1 MIGNAERIL
10 KETCGDRV
18 RRAFPV
24 ASLTT
29 FRIGGPAALFLEPES
44 MEDLECVSR
53 AHVET
58 GIPVV
63 VLGKG
68 SNVLVSDAGID
79 ALVLRLGRGFRW
91 SARDGDRL
99 SAGAAM
105 PLGAFA
111 NVALQHSLTGL
122 EFGVAI
128 PASVGGAVRMNAGAH
143 DGSMA
148 GVVESTECFLPE
160 TCEVLRVAGR
170 DSGFVYRD
178 SDLPGIVISTT
189 VHLAEGEASEIRAA
203 MDEARD
209 WRRRTQPLAEPNCGS
224 VFRNPPDDHAARMI
238 EEAGGKELSAG
249 GVAVSQKHANF
260 ITAGEGATAADVL
273 ALIEKVQALV
283 LDRFG
288 VSLQREVHLLGD
300 FESG

>member
-1 MIGNAERIL
+1 MIGDAERIL
-10 KETCGDRV
+10 QEACGDRV
-18 RRAFPV
+18 RRDFPL
-24 ASLTT
+24 ASLTS

-53 AHVET
+53 THVET

-68 SNVLVSDAGID
+68 SNVLISDDGID

-111 NVALQHSLTGL
+111 NVALEHSLTGL

-143 DGSMA
+143 GGSMA
-148 GVVESTECFLPE
+148 GIVESSECF
-160 TCEVLRVAGR
+160 VLESGEAIRVAGR

-178 SDLPGIVISTT
+178 SELPGIVISTT
-189 VHLAEGEASEIRAA
+189 VLLAEGDPGRIRAI

-224 VFRNPPDDHAARMI
+224 VFRNPPDGHAARMI

-249 GVAVSQKHANF
+249 AAAVSRKHANF

-273 ALIEKVQALV
+273 ALMAKVQALV
-283 LDRFG
+283 LNRFG
-288 VSLQREVHLLGD
+288 VTLQREVHLLGN
-300 FESG
+300 FEGE

>member
-1 MIGNAERIL
+1 MIADAERIL
-10 KETCGDRV
+10 RGSCGDRV
-18 RRAFPV
+18 RKGFPL

-44 MEDLECVSR
+44 MEDLDRVSR
-53 AHVET
+53 AHLET
-58 GIPVV
+58 GIPIV

-68 SNVLVSDAGID
+68 SNVLVSDSGID

-91 SARDGDRL
+91 TARDGDNL

-128 PASVGGAVRMNAGAH
+128 PASVGGAVRMNAGANS
-143 DGSMA
+143 GAMA
-148 GVVESTECFLPE
+148 GIVESSECFLPE
-160 TCEVLRVAGR
+160 SGRVIRVAGK

-178 SDLPGIVISTT
+178 SSLPGIVISTT
-189 VHLAEGEASEIRAA
+189 VRLVKGDPIQIKAS

-249 GVAVSQKHANF
+249 AATVSQKHANF
-260 ITAGEGATAADVL
+260 ITAGEGTTAADVL
-273 ALIEKVQALV
+273 ALIEKVQSLV
-283 LDRFG
+283 QDRFG
-288 VSLQREVHLLGD
+288 VSLQREVHLLGG
-300 FESG
+300 FEGE